1 MSTESATKTET
12 ESAAC
17 CSTCGPCHQLG
28 FIYGALLLRLWLA
41 VRAIQTGLEKYAG
54 TTVSDQPV
62 KIDGVAN
69 TQGLSSSEAVKDYA
83 LSHYHGVPQGLL
95 DKFKAEPFMRS
106 YTVMDYT
113 IDPLKI
119 YDLVL
124 GPILLVLGVTIL
136 LGIAS
141 RTSLFLLGLLYIS
154 LTWGLILIKQDDGV
168 SWLGV
173 HMILIVMALML
184 SSYNRCTIFK
194 KW

>member
-106 YTVMDYT
+106 YTVMDT
-113 IDPLKI
+113 PSIRSK
-119 YDLVL
+119 
-124 GPILLVLGVTIL
+124 
-136 LGIAS
+136 S
-141 RTSLFLLGLLYIS
+141 MTSS
-154 LTWGLILIKQDDGV
+154 SAPS
-168 SWLGV
+168 SW
-173 HMILIVMALML
+173 
-184 SSYNRCTIFK
+184 C
-194 KW
+194 